1 MAKID
6 MDIPVVEMDGDEM
19 TRVLWAL
26 IKEHLIC
33 PYVNLKSEYYDLG
46 LKNRDYTDGAFR
58 RVRLA
63 CRVLSCHWPAL
74 DHPQLQY

>member
-46 LKNRDYTDGAFR
+46 LKNRDYTDDNVTWEAAR
-58 RVRLA
+58 AAMRCTSAV
-63 CRVLSCHWPAL
+63 
-74 DHPQLQY
+74 